1 MITPLHVLKRYCQH
15 QVHAESRSNETITSM
30 MFPTY
35 EVCKDGLFSSLLK
48 QKVSQEGTW
57 KLSSDTATDG
67 LKVQGF

>member
-1 MITPLHVLKRYCQH
+1 
-15 QVHAESRSNETITSM
+15 M